1 MSHSDFREKTM
12 KLLSSA
18 RRAVT
23 VAGVMVLVTG
33 LAACGS
39 APKESA
45 TTKASTEN
53 APEPTAVVP
62 AEQVLP
68 AVSSSSMNEISKR
81 LTGAGIDYVITPEGL
96 LSMTIPADTAFG
108 KVGTN
113 IRPPFA
119 KVLNVIAENLVN
131 FPKARIEIVVHTD
144 NTRSNAVGIPLSLKR
159 AESVR
164 NHLVDRKVPTS
175 HISTLGRGSDQPIS
189 HNANAQ
195 GQAKNRRIEVLLSE
209 R

>member
-1 MSHSDFREKTM
+1 MEI
-12 KLLSSA
+12 LSSA
-18 RRAVT
+18 RRAIMG
-23 VAGVMVLVTG
+23 AGVVVLIAGVT
-33 LAACGS
+33 ACGS

-45 TTKASTEN
+45 PPKASTEK
-53 APEPTAVVP
+53 APESAAVVP
-62 AEQVLP
+62 AEQAPP

-81 LTGAGIDYVITPEGL
+81 LTGAGINYVITPEGL
-96 LSMTIPADTAFG
+96 LSMTIPADTSFVQG
-108 KVGTN
+108 GTS

-119 KVLNVIAENLVN
+119 KVLNVIAENLIN

-144 NTRSNAVGIPLSLKR
+144 NARSNAVSVPLSLKQ

-195 GQAKNRRIEVLLSE
+195 GKAKNRRIEMLLSE